1 MHFDQYYLVYIFV
14 HAVLCLEFILYSFIF
29 IDFFSAKLHNFL
41 IKLKEQYA
49 MKTNSKNF
57 IKLTKEYL
65 HFCTARKNLDTKT
78 IKSYSIDL
86 KQYAAFLSDYSLDWN
101 DKKSIEKFI
110 EFMHSK
116 FKPKSVKRKIASLK
130 AFFHFLEIEEII
142 EINPFH
148 RIQIKYKEPF
158 LLPKTISLKTIE
170 KIMNYAYLECKNQT
184 TYFGQKTALRNAL
197 ILELLFATGMR
208 ISELCSLTTEQINF
222 NDYIIKIY
230 GKGSKERLIQ
240 ICNKNVRKLLDEYCR
255 EFDFELNNYKY
266 FFINRLCN
274 RLSEQSVRNM
284 INTYS
289 KNAGVSIHITPHMF
303 RHSFATLLLEEDV
316 DIRYI
321 QQMLGHSSITTTQ
334 IYTHTSINKQKNILS
349 TKHPRNKLEIG
360 I

>member
-1 MHFDQYYLVYIFV
+1 MDTN
-14 HAVLCLEFILYSFIF
+14 LE
-29 IDFFSAKLHNFL
+29 
-41 IKLKEQYA
+41 
-49 MKTNSKNF
+49 NF
-57 IKLTKEYL
+57 INLTKEYL
-65 HFCTARKNLDTKT
+65 HFCTTRKNLDHKT

-86 KQYAAFLSDYSLDWN
+86 KQYAVFLSDYSLDWN

-110 EFMHSK
+110 EYMHSK

-130 AFFHFLEIEEII
+130 AFFHYLEIEEII
-142 EINPFH
+142 EINQFH
-148 RIQIKYKEPF
+148 KIQIKYKEPF
-158 LLPKTISLKTIE
+158 ILPKTIPLKTIE
-170 KIMNYAYLECKNQT
+170 IIMNYAYLVRNRQATSLGK
-184 TYFGQKTALRNAL
+184 KIALRNAL

-208 ISELCSLTTEQINF
+208 ISELCSLTTEQVNF
-222 NDYIIKIY
+222 NDYVIKIY

-240 ICNKNVRKLLDEYCR
+240 ICNNNVQNLLDEYR
-255 EFDFELNNYKY
+255 IEFDFELNNYNY

-284 INTYS
+284 INSYS
-289 KNAGVSIHITPHMF
+289 NSAGVSIHITPHMF

-349 TKHPRNKLEIG
+349 AKHPRNKFKIG

>member
-1 MHFDQYYLVYIFV
+1 MKKN
-14 HAVLCLEFILYSFIF
+14 LESL
-29 IDFFSAKLHNFL
+29 NNL
-41 IKLKEQYA
+41 I
-49 MKTNSKNF
+49 
-57 IKLTKEYL
+57 KEYL
-65 HFCTARKNLDTKT
+65 HFCTARKNLNLKT

-86 KQYAAFLSDYSLDWN
+86 RQYSEFLCDTLLTWN
-101 DKKSIEKFI
+101 DKKSIEKYI

-116 FKPKSVKRKIASLK
+116 YKPKSVKRKIASLK
-130 AFFHFLEIEEII
+130 AFFHFLEIDEII
-142 EINPFH
+142 EINPF
-148 RIQIKYKEPF
+148 RKIQIKYKEPF
-158 LLPKTISLKTIE
+158 LLPKTIPLKTIE
-170 KIMNYAYLECKNQT
+170 KIMKFAYAERKNQT
-184 TYFGQKTALRNAL
+184 THYGQKTALRNTL

-208 ISELCSLTTEQINF
+208 ISELCSLTTEQIDF
-222 NDYIIKIY
+222 NDYIIKIH

-240 ICNKNVRKLLDEYCR
+240 ICNKNVKDLLDEYR
-255 EFDFELNNYKY
+255 KTFGFELKNYNY

-284 INTYS
+284 IDHYS
-289 KNAGVSIHITPHMF
+289 ESSGTSLHITPHMF

-334 IYTHTSINKQKNILS
+334 IYTHTSINKQKSILS

>member
-1 MHFDQYYLVYIFV
+1 MESNINITVEIQKYL
-14 HAVLCLEFILYSFIF
+14 
-29 IDFFSAKLHNFL
+29 
-41 IKLKEQYA
+41 Q
-49 MKTNSKNF
+49 
-57 IKLTKEYL
+57 
-65 HFCTARKNLDTKT
+65 FCAQRKNLDHKT

-86 KQYAAFLSDYSLDWN
+86 RQFTEFICENNLLWISKN
-101 DKKSIEKFI
+101 SIEKYI
-110 EFMHSK
+110 DSLHNTL
-116 FKPKSVKRKIASLK
+116 KPKSVKRKIASLK
-130 AFFHFLEIEEII
+130 AFFHYLEVEEII

-148 RIQIKYKEPF
+148 KIQIKYKEPF
-158 LLPKTISLKTIE
+158 ILPKTIPLKTIE
-170 KIMNYAYLECKNQT
+170 IIMNYAYLVRNRQNTSLGK
-184 TYFGQKTALRNAL
+184 KIALRNTL

-222 NDYIIKIY
+222 SDYIIKIY

-240 ICNKNVRKLLDEYCR
+240 ICNKNVQNLLDEYRR
-255 EFDFELNNYKY
+255 EFDFELKNYDY

-284 INTYS
+284 INSYS
-289 KNAGVSIHITPHMF
+289 KGAGGSIHITPHMF

-349 TKHPRNKLEIG
+349 AKHPRNKLEIG